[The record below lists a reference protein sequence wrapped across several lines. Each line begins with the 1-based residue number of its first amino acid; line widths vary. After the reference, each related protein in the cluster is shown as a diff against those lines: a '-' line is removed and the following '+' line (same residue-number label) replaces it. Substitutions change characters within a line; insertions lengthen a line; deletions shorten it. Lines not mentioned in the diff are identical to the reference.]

1 MGIIR
6 ALKAHYRKNLVNK
19 ILTVIDTDDQVNAS
33 ELAKKVNLLEAQ
45 VMLKEAW
52 DSVSA
57 TCIINCFR
65 KAGFKKEINPDSLE
79 ENNPSVENDLHTP
92 PPDLSN
98 EEFSEFVDIDEDVES
113 VYEQKLTGDD
123 IF

>member
-79 ENNPSVENDLHTP
+79 ENILSVENNLPTRP
-92 PPDLSN
+92 R
-98 EEFSEFVDIDEDVES
+98 
-113 VYEQKLTGDD
+113 G
-123 IF
+123 